1 MSAAPQRDV
10 LITGIGL
17 VSSLGDGLDSHRDA
31 LNTAGGPKP
40 VVDREKCAPYPIH
53 PLVEVDFDKQIPKR
67 GDQRQMEPWQRI
79 GTYAAGLALDDAGI
93 KGKTEILS
101 RTDMIVS
108 AGGGERDTDVDS
120 AILSDLLTTNNPGQL
135 LNERLSNDLRPTLF
149 LAQLPNLLAGN
160 ISIVHKVTGSS
171 RTFMGEEAAG
181 IDAVRTA
188 HARVAA
194 RQSEICLVG
203 GSYNAERLDM
213 LLLFELGNYLWRED
227 WLPVWDRLQDAGQG
241 NAGMITGSMGAFLV
255 LESPEHAEARGA
267 TPIAKIDAVLSDRC
281 RREPGQAT
289 AAAQRQVDA
298 LRSKLAG
305 GPTAILSG
313 ATGAQPAGAEER
325 EFLTG
330 LLAGDI
336 DGSVRAVGSMIGHGL
351 EAQFPALVAIAAM
364 TVAERRLYPPV
375 DGTGL
380 ETATNAP
387 IDQVLVNMWG
397 HWRGEGMALVSPV

>member
-1 MSAAPQRDV
+1 MVVAA
-10 LITGIGL
+10 
-17 VSSLGDGLDSHRDA
+17 A
-31 LNTAGGPKP
+31 
-40 VVDREKCAPYPIH
+40 
-53 PLVEVDFDKQIPKR
+53 
-67 GDQRQMEPWQRI
+67 
-79 GTYAAGLALDDAGI
+79 
-93 KGKTEILS
+93 
-101 RTDMIVS
+101 
-108 AGGGERDTDVDS
+108 GGERDLAVDQT
-120 AILSDLLTTNNPGQL
+120 ILEGVGTAESPEEFI
-135 LNERLSNDLRPTLF
+135 NERLSNDLRPPLF

-213 LLLFELGNYLWRED
+213 LLLFELGNFLWRED
-227 WLPVWDRLQDAGQG
+227 WLPVWDLLHDARQA

-267 TPIAKIDAVLSDRC
+267 TPIARIDAVLSDRC
-281 RREPGQAT
+281 KREPGQA
-289 AAAQRQVDA
+289 AAVAKRQFDA
-298 LRSKLAG
+298 LRPKLG
-305 GPTAILSG
+305 NGPTAILTG
-313 ATGAQPAGAEER
+313 TTGAHPASAEER

-364 TVAERRLYPPV
+364 TAAERRLYPPL

-380 ETATNAP
+380 ETDTNAP